1 MELLYLLTNQ
11 NLNIMNEIIKKNGI
25 SFGIILGVFSVLFTT
40 AIYVIDLTLFIKW
53 WVGIVN
59 FLIYIAIG
67 VYLMVKT
74 KKELNNVFPFKEA
87 FTTYFIAA
95 VIGIIISVGFNI
107 ILFNYIDPG
116 AKDTIK
122 ELTIKFAVEIME
134 KFNTPKE
141 AVNQAI
147 KDMQA
152 NDQFSIGQLLKGS
165 VFNILFSAIFGLILA
180 AIFKSKSPSSQGL

>member
-1 MELLYLLTNQ
+1 
-11 NLNIMNEIIKKNGI
+11 MNEIIKKNGVT
-25 SFGIILGVFSVLFTT
+25 FGIILGLFSVLFTT
-40 AIYVIDLTLFIKW
+40 AIYVIDLKLFTSW
-53 WVGIVN
+53 WIGLFSIAVAVIIGIA
-59 FLIYIAIG
+59 LEI
-67 VYLMVKT
+67 KT
-74 KKELNNVFPFKEA
+74 KKQLNGVFPFKDA
-87 FTTYFIAA
+87 FTVYFIAA
-95 VIGIIISVGFNI
+95 VIGTLISVAFNI
-107 ILFNYIDPG
+107 ILFNYVDPG

-165 VFNILFSAIFGLILA
+165 VFSILFSAIFGLILA